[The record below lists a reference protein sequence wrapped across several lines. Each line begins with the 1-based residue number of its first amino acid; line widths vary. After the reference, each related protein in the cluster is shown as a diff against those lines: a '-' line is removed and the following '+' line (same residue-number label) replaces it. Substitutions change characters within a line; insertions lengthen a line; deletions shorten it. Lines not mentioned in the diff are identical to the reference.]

1 MKFIGD
7 LHIHSHFSIAT
18 SKQLVPEYL
27 DYWAALKGIKVVGT
41 GDFTHPGWTKELKE
55 KLVPTDTG
63 LYKLND
69 KLRLDLSFLSDT
81 KFDREVFFILSA
93 EISTIYKKN
102 NKVRK
107 VHHVILAPDFGAAEG
122 IQAELAK
129 RDFNITSDG
138 RPILGLDS
146 RDLLELVLSVSEE
159 ILFIPAHIWTP
170 WFSVLGSKSGFDTV
184 AECYGDLSRYIYAVE
199 TGLSA
204 DAPMLWINS
213 TLDSYTLL
221 SNSDAHSPERLGRNS
236 NIFDTD
242 VSYHGIVDAIKK
254 GDGTTFKGTID
265 LFPQEG
271 KYHFDGHRKC
281 GIRWSPLESIK
292 HNGICPVCGKKVT
305 EGVLNR
311 AAQLADRESH
321 EIRDIRLPYTS
332 IIPLKEVLSEI
343 HGIGGNSKFI
353 TREYFNILKNLGPE
367 LGILIDVPVPEIEEK
382 AGSILAEAVYRMRA
396 RRVRIQEGFDGEYGR
411 ITLFGEKE
419 ILAAKSKDQES
430 LFAGAEPVW
439 KRPEKREP
447 IPFDLAEFNRLKQ
460 EENREKQQKDIQ
472 KFKIK
477 GEDPLKNLNIDQKRA
492 ATWGKGQCM
501 VIAGPGTGKTR
512 VLTHRI
518 GYLVRD
524 LQIDP
529 SAILA
534 VTFTNK
540 AAVEMKSRILSFIP
554 SEQADLMTV
563 TTFHA
568 FGYTVLKE
576 YAEYIPRQTNFSIIH
591 RRETESIIAEIT
603 GESKKRVKKIADWIS
618 GIKQNSTAETADK
631 DVREIFLKY
640 EEYLKRENLL
650 DLGDL
655 IYRTNKILSENEQ
668 ILTALRDHYKWI
680 LIDEFQ
686 DINRMQY
693 DLILKIAGGPNS
705 NIFVIG
711 DPNQAIY
718 GFRGADVKFID
729 HFKNDFPGAEIIRLN
744 KSYRCPD
751 TVLKASSSVMGGE
764 DTISGTDH
772 GDKIKV
778 SVHQTEKSEGEFIAR
793 TIEQLA
799 GGLRF
804 FSMDSDI
811 TRGADQDTIA
821 LSDCAVLCRTAKQFS
836 ALKKAFKDHSIPYR
850 VAGENSFFMTEPV
863 LSIVY
868 LLRFVLNPASKFL
881 MSHFR
886 ENDFIKAEPSFT
898 ELNHEYKN
906 LSVKELLSNL
916 TEKYINS
923 SGDNEESIS
932 RLLSISERFGKNHE
946 DFLRFAV
953 TGSSADDLLLDSEK
967 VTLMTLHASKGLEFE
982 CVIIAGCEKGLIPYS
997 LFPGQ
1002 ESDPE
1007 EEKRLFYVGM
1017 TRTKKRLYLTMAK
1030 NRLLFGRAFSLEKSP
1045 FVSAIDNKFI
1055 DEKIVTYKKR
1065 PSKDRDQLKLF

>member
-1 MKFIGD
+1 MKFIAD

-27 DYWAALKGIKVVGT
+27 DFWAALKGIKVVGT

-55 KLVPTDTG
+55 KLVPTGTG

-69 KLRLDLSFLSDT
+69 KIRLDLPFLPDAE
-81 KFDREVFFILSA
+81 FDRDVSFILSA

-102 NKVRK
+102 GKVRK
-107 VHHVILAPDFGAAEG
+107 VHHVILAPDFETAEG

-129 RDFNITSDG
+129 REFNITSDG

-146 RDLLELVLSVSEE
+146 RDLLELVLSVSED

-184 AECYGDLSRYIYAVE
+184 QECYGDLSQYIFAVE

-242 VSYHGIVDAIKK
+242 VSYNGIVDAIKK

-281 GIRWSPLESIK
+281 GIRWSPLESLK
-292 HNGICPVCGKKVT
+292 HNGICTECGKPVT

-321 EIRDIRLPYTS
+321 ELRDKRLPYTS

-343 HGIGGNSKFI
+343 HGKGSNSKFI
-353 TREYFNILKNLGPE
+353 AREYFNLLKKLGPE
-367 LGILIDVPVPEIEEK
+367 LKILLEVPPEEIEEK
-382 AGSILAEAVYRMRA
+382 AGALLSEAVFRMRSK
-396 RRVRIQEGFDGEYGR
+396 RVLIQEGFDGEYGR

-419 ILAAKSKDQES
+419 ILSAKSKDQES
-430 LFAGAEPVW
+430 LFAGEKPVW
-439 KRPEKREP
+439 ERPEKREP

-472 KFKIK
+472 KFEIK
-477 GEDPLKNLNIDQKRA
+477 GEDPLKDLNINQKRA

-512 VLTHRI
+512 VLTQRI

-524 LQIDP
+524 LQVDP

-540 AAVEMKSRILSFIP
+540 AAVEMKSRICSFIP
-554 SEQADLMTV
+554 DAQADLITV
-563 TTFHA
+563 ATFHA
-568 FGYTVLKE
+568 LGYTVLKE
-576 YAEYIPRQTNFSIIH
+576 YAEYIPRQTNFSVIH
-591 RRETESIIAEIT
+591 RHETESIIAEIT
-603 GESKKRVKKIADWIS
+603 GESKTKVRSLANS
-618 GIKQNSTAETADK
+618 FSNIKQGMGDGADN
-631 DVREIFLKY
+631 DVREIFDKY
-640 EEYLKRENLL
+640 ENYLNKENLL
-650 DLGDL
+650 DLDDL
-655 IYRTNKILSENEQ
+655 IYKTNKILSENEQ
-668 ILTALRDHYKWI
+668 VLSRVRDYYKWI

-693 DLILKIAGGPNS
+693 DLILKIAGPGPDS

-729 HFKNDFPGAEIIRLN
+729 HFKNDFPGAGIIRLN

-751 TVLKASSSVMGGE
+751 IVLKASSSVIGG
-764 DTISGTDH
+764 DDNLSGIDRT
-772 GDKIKV
+772 DKIQV
-778 SVHQTEKSEGEFIAR
+778 SVHQTEKSEAEFIAR
-793 TIEQLA
+793 TIERLA

-804 FSMDSDI
+804 FSMDSD
-811 TRGADQDTIA
+811 
-821 LSDCAVLCRTAKQFS
+821 
-836 ALKKAFKDHSIPYR
+836 
-850 VAGENSFFMTEPV
+850 
-863 LSIVY
+863 
-868 LLRFVLNPASKFL
+868 
-881 MSHFR
+881 
-886 ENDFIKAEPSFT
+886 
-898 ELNHEYKN
+898 
-906 LSVKELLSNL
+906 
-916 TEKYINS
+916 
-923 SGDNEESIS
+923 
-932 RLLSISERFGKNHE
+932 
-946 DFLRFAV
+946 
-953 TGSSADDLLLDSEK
+953 
-967 VTLMTLHASKGLEFE
+967 
-982 CVIIAGCEKGLIPYS
+982 
-997 LFPGQ
+997 
-1002 ESDPE
+1002 
-1007 EEKRLFYVGM
+1007 
-1017 TRTKKRLYLTMAK
+1017 
-1030 NRLLFGRAFSLEKSP
+1030 
-1045 FVSAIDNKFI
+1045 
-1055 DEKIVTYKKR
+1055 
-1065 PSKDRDQLKLF
+1065 

>member
-1 MKFIGD
+1 MKFIAD

-27 DYWAALKGIKVVGT
+27 DFWAALKGIKVVGT

-55 KLVPTDTG
+55 KLVPTGTG
-63 LYKLND
+63 LYNLNN
-69 KLRLDLSFLSDT
+69 KLRLDLPFLPDAE
-81 KFDREVFFILSA
+81 FDRDVSFILSA

-102 NKVRK
+102 GKVRK
-107 VHHVILAPDFGAAEG
+107 VHHVILAPDFETAEG

-129 RDFNITSDG
+129 REFNITSDG

-146 RDLLELVLSVSEE
+146 RDLLELVLSVSEH

-184 AECYGDLSRYIYAVE
+184 QECYGDLSKYIYAVE

-236 NIFDTD
+236 NILDTD
-242 VSYHGIVDAIKK
+242 VSYTGIVDAVKK

-281 GIRWSPLESIK
+281 GIRWSPLESLK
-292 HNGICPVCGKKVT
+292 HNGICTECGKPVT

-311 AAQLADRESH
+311 AAQLADRESY
-321 EIRDIRLPYTS
+321 ELRDKRLPYTS

-353 TREYFNILKNLGPE
+353 AREYFNLLKKLGPE
-367 LGILIDVPVPEIEEK
+367 LKILLEVPPEEIEEK
-382 AGSILAEAVYRMRA
+382 AGALLSEAVFRMRSK
-396 RRVRIQEGFDGEYGR
+396 RVFIQEGFDGEYGK
-411 ITLFGEKE
+411 ISVFSDKE
-419 ILAAKSKDQES
+419 ILSVKNKDQES
-430 LFAGAEPVW
+430 LFAVGEPSW
-439 KRPEKREP
+439 LRPHVREP
-447 IPFDLAEFNRLKQ
+447 IPFDLAEFNRLKHKDNKEPAAKELQ
-460 EENREKQQKDIQ
+460 KTVKEKN
-472 KFKIK
+472 
-477 GEDPLKNLNIDQKRA
+477 PLSGLNSQQKRA
-492 ATWGKGQCM
+492 VTRGQGQCM

-512 VLTHRI
+512 VLTQRI

-529 SAILA
+529 SAIFA

-540 AAVEMKSRILSFIP
+540 AAVEMKSRIRSFIP
-554 SEQADLMTV
+554 SAQADLITV
-563 TTFHA
+563 ATFHA

-576 YAEYIPRQTNFSIIH
+576 FAEYISRQDNFSVIH
-591 RRETESIIAEIT
+591 RHETESIIAEIT
-603 GESKKRVKKIADWIS
+603 GESKTKVRSLSDSVS
-618 GIKQNSTAETADK
+618 NIKQGIGDGADN
-631 DVREIFLKY
+631 DVREIFDKY
-640 EEYLKRENLL
+640 ENYLNKENLL
-650 DLGDL
+650 DLDDL
-655 IYRTNKILSENEQ
+655 IYKTNKILSENEQ
-668 ILTALRDHYKWI
+668 VLSRVRDHYKWI

-693 DLILKIAGGPNS
+693 DLILKIAGGEDS

-729 HFKNDFPGAEIIRLN
+729 HFKRDFPRAEVIRLH

-751 TVLKASSSVMGGE
+751 IVLKASSSVTGGDE
-764 DTISGTDH
+764 TLSGIDH
-772 GDKIKV
+772 GGKIKV
-778 SVHQTEKSEGEFIAR
+778 SVHQTEKSEAEFIAR

-811 TRGADQDTIA
+811 TQGSERDTVP
-821 LSDCAVLCRTAKQFS
+821 LSECAVLCRTAKQFP
-836 ALKKAFKDHSIPYR
+836 ALKKAFKDHSIPCR

-863 LSIVY
+863 LSVVY

-881 MSHFR
+881 MSHFSK
-886 ENDFIKAEPSFT
+886 NKFIKIEPST
-898 ELNHEYKN
+898 SGLNLKYQDMPVEELLKN
-906 LSVKELLSNL
+906 LAD
-916 TEKYINS
+916 KYINPNEE
-923 SGDNEESIS
+923 NEESVS
-932 RLLSISERFGKNHE
+932 RLFSISERFGKSHE
-946 DFLRFAV
+946 DFLRFAL

-1030 NRLLFGRAFSLEKSP
+1030 NRLLFGRVFSLEKSP
-1045 FVSAIDNKFI
+1045 FVSLIDSDFTEQEI
-1055 DEKIVTYKKR
+1055 ISYKKK
-1065 PSKDRDQLKLF
+1065 PSKDKDQLKLF